1 MPFLSVRKRLHGT
14 LLLITDGSVLLL
26 TFYNKISGIEVAQ
39 ENGRCFMSRKQ
50 RGCDRFVVGLFF
62 KHPCMDVCEFT
73 HMDITEQMM
82 QLADSRA
89 FF

>member
-1 MPFLSVRKRLHGT
+1 MKKGYLVQMNGRHKMSFLSVRKRLHGT

-39 ENGRCFMSRKQ
+39 EKGRCFMSRKQ

-62 KHPCMDVCEFT
+62 KHPCM
-73 HMDITEQMM
+73 HRR
-82 QLADSRA
+82 S
-89 FF
+89 